1 MSKAHRRY
9 PRLLLLTGLSAG
21 VIAAGG
27 GVALAVSGGG
37 YSPSK
42 QGCSGAADANNRHG
56 GEKGCHNFQ
65 ILVQDGS
72 GHTYGQLGIDEEAQG
87 DNPHGVDATVSPDGS
102 AKPTG
107 GDDGSGATVGV
118 DSHYQPF
125 TPDSC
130 GLFDLVFVPINAATG
145 GGGCTITPSG
155 QTPGA
160 PAITAV
166 GPSGNGS
173 YGAPDVTGGSVY
185 LGADDNLDTGEHD
198 SPDGK
203 HGSKSSQDGP
213 SDGGAITL
221 AWHPLAAADYSA
233 DLAALLSG
241 NAAPLA
247 EDPFAVASL
256 SFGSCAD
263 GICAETTTT
272 RQSLY
277 QGGGGSGDSRNVYD
291 YSKKRWDP
299 YNCSSGSP
307 HDEKQCGSGGEAKSR
322 QREAKNVY
330 AEPGVQ
336 IYEDPDPNGSPA
348 LPNQFYPLP
357 AAYVGTCGVVLGGGS
372 FTGPAN
378 TPVTNSAGQVFIDPA
393 GC

>member
-1 MSKAHRRY
+1 MRHTERRL
-9 PRLLLLTGLSAG
+9 PRVLLLTGLSAG

-42 QGCSGAADANNRHG
+42 QGCSGAADANDRHG
-56 GEKGCHNFQ
+56 AEKGCHNFQ

-87 DNPHGVDATVSPDGS
+87 DNPHGVNATVSPDGS

-107 GDDGSGATVGV
+107 GDDGSGATVGA
-118 DSHYQPF
+118 DTHYQPF

-130 GLFDLVFVPINAATG
+130 GLFDLIFVPINAVT

-166 GPSGNGS
+166 GPSGSGS

-241 NAAPLA
+241 NATPLA

-263 GICAETTTT
+263 GICSEVTTT

-277 QGGGGSGDSRNVYD
+277 QGGGGSGNSRNVYD

-378 TPVTNSAGQVFIDPA
+378 TPVTNSAGQVFIDPT

>member
-1 MSKAHRRY
+1 MRLTDRRL
-9 PRLLLLTGLSAG
+9 PRAVLLTGLSAG

-27 GVALAVSGGG
+27 GAAFAVSGGG

-56 GEKGCHNFQ
+56 AQKGCHNFQ

-72 GHTYGQLGIDEEAQG
+72 GHTYAQFGVNEEAQG
-87 DNPHGVDATVSPDGS
+87 DNPHGVNATVSPDGS

-107 GDDGSGATVGV
+107 GDDGSGATLGL
-118 DSHYQPF
+118 DTRYQPF

-130 GLFDLVFVPINAATG
+130 GLFDLIFVPIDVATG

-160 PAITAV
+160 PSITAV

-173 YGAPDVTGGSVY
+173 YGAPDLTGGSVY

-213 SDGGAITL
+213 SDGGAVLL
-221 AWHPLAAADYSA
+221 AWHPLAASGYSA

-277 QGGGGSGDSRNVYD
+277 QGGGGTGDSRNVYD

-299 YNCSSGSP
+299 YNCSSGSA

-357 AAYVGTCGVVLGGGS
+357 AVYVGTCGVVLGGGS
-372 FTGPAN
+372 ITGPAN
-378 TPVTNSAGQVFIDPA
+378 TPVTNGAGQVSVDPA